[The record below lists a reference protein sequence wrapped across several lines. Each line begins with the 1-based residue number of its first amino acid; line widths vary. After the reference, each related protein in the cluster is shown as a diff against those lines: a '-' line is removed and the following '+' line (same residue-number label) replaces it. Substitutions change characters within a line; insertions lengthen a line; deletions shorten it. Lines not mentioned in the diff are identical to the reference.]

1 MAYLPSP
8 TALGSAK
15 LPVQGRLHRVTQKA
29 ASVLGRRE
37 ASKLIASRNRL
48 RRLQAAVEDQ
58 FLSVP
63 LMSSSR
69 GSPAGLE
76 RTAMA
81 EEGEGAAARAASRTS
96 AIVEAMRTTRRI
108 AIREGVLFHG
118 TAPGR
123 GLSMPAQQVAGLA
136 SAGTRNRAPMRTDC
150 ALLASRPA
158 GLLQHTQC
166 TIS

>member
-8 TALGSAK
+8 TVLGSAK

-69 GSPAGLE
+69 GSPADLE
-76 RTAMA
+76 RTAVA
-81 EEGEGAAARAASRTS
+81 DKREAVARAASRTS
-96 AIVEAMRTTRRI
+96 AIAEAMRTTLRI
-108 AIREGVLFHG
+108 AIREG
-118 TAPGR
+118 A
-123 GLSMPAQQVAGLA
+123 
-136 SAGTRNRAPMRTDC
+136 
-150 ALLASRPA
+150 
-158 GLLQHTQC
+158 
-166 TIS
+166 

>member
-8 TALGSAK
+8 IVLGSTN
-15 LPVQGRLHRVTQKA
+15 LPVQGRLRRVTRRA
-29 ASVLGRRE
+29 ASDPDRKE
-37 ASKLIASRNRL
+37 ASKLIVKPSHL
-48 RRLQAAVEDQ
+48 RRPLAAVEGQ

-63 LMSSSR
+63 LTSSSR

-81 EEGEGAAARAASRTS
+81 DEEGEAVARAASRTS

-108 AIREGVLFHG
+108 AIRGGVSFHG

-136 SAGTRNRAPMRTDC
+136 SAGTRNRAPMRTGC

-158 GLLQHTQC
+158 V
-166 TIS
+166 